1 MVINR
6 CTAGSNTQN
15 PELRALNLVNTP
27 SSKRVHRYFAFQ
39 AFDAFFQCAVFQH
52 LLDSRNPEF
61 AVVLII
67 CVWLYHLIYLVHGF
81 AP

>member
-1 MVINR
+1 
-6 CTAGSNTQN
+6 
-15 PELRALNLVNTP
+15 
-27 SSKRVHRYFAFQ
+27 
-39 AFDAFFQCAVFQH
+39 